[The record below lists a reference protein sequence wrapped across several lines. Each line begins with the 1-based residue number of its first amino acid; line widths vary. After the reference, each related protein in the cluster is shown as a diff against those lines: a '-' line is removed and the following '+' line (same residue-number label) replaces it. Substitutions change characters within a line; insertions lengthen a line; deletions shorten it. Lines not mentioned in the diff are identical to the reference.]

1 MPFTNP
7 DFPGQ
12 TFRTVEEYD
21 EARKKRRD
29 IEKTLAARSEE
40 EITSVTAVLIPA
52 SQGLLESKVA
62 QLEAQLGD
70 LQTQLRGLLSQ
81 APAAPQRMVND
92 EGLKIGSVLH
102 GESKGREYTLE
113 VLEKGYLCSDG
124 QIYQSL
130 SGAALGVSGNRRSG
144 WKFWRAQNGSSV
156 GEESGRFLIHVGNN
170 PFHS

>member
-12 TFRTVEEYD
+12 MFRTIGEYD
-21 EARKKRRD
+21 EARQKRRD
-29 IEKTLAARSEE
+29 IEKKLVEREGKEA
-40 EITSVTAVLIPA
+40 TSVTVTLIPVPQA
-52 SQGLLESKVA
+52 LLERKVA
-62 QLEAQLGD
+62 QLEEKLGD
-70 LQTQLRGLLSQ
+70 LQTQLHNLLSHT
-81 APAAPQRMVND
+81 PGLYKRRTND
-92 EGLKIGSVLH
+92 EGLKIGTILR

-113 VLEKGYLCSDG
+113 VLERGYLCSDG

-156 GEESGRFLIHVGNN
+156 GEESGRFLVHVGNN
-170 PFHS
+170 PFHP

>member
-12 TFRTVEEYD
+12 TFRTIEEYD

-29 IEKTLAARSEE
+29 IEQKLAARAEE
-40 EITSVTAVLIPA
+40 EITSVTATLIPA
-52 SQGLLESKVA
+52 PQGLLEGKVA

-70 LQTQLRGLLSQ
+70 LQTQLRTLLSRAS
-81 APAAPQRMVND
+81 APAQRAVND

-156 GEESGRFLIHVGNN
+156 GEESGRFLVHVGNN